1 MRPLHVSLEQWRV
14 LQTVVDCG
22 GFAQAAEALHRSQS
36 SISYAVSKLQ
46 QQLGVTVLEIR
57 GRKAQLT
64 EAGEVLL
71 RRSRAVLDD
80 ALALEAVASHL
91 KQGWEPE
98 IRLVVDAAF
107 PMHILLEA
115 LKAFAPQDR
124 GTRVLLK
131 EVVLS
136 GARDALARGEADLV
150 IGADFP
156 DSYLADLLL
165 DIEFIAVAHPDHY
178 LQQLGR
184 ALTERD
190 LQSEMQVV
198 VQDSGEGSP
207 RNVGWLGA
215 EHRWTVSSFDK
226 AITTVNSGLG
236 YAWLPQD
243 QILEQLQ
250 SQRLLPL
257 SLMRGKTYRAG
268 LYMCFGQE
276 IPGEASMLLAKL
288 IQETVANKKPSAS

>member
-14 LQTVVDCG
+14 LQTVIDCG

-46 QQLGVTVLEIR
+46 KQLGVTVLEIH
-57 GRKAQLT
+57 GRKARLT

-71 RRSRAVLDD
+71 RRSRTILEEAI
-80 ALALEAVASHL
+80 ALEDAATYL
-91 KQGWEPE
+91 QQGWEPE

-115 LKAFAPQDR
+115 LKVFVPLSR

-136 GARDALARGEADLV
+136 GARDELESGESDLV

-156 DSYLADLLL
+156 DGYLADQLI
-165 DIEFIAVAHPDHY
+165 DIEFVAVAHPDHH
-178 LQQLGR
+178 LHQLGR
-184 ALTERD
+184 SLTERD
-190 LQSEMQVV
+190 LKNELQVV
-198 VQDSGEGSP
+198 VHDSGEGEP
-207 RNVGWLGA
+207 HNVGWLGA

-226 AITTVNSGLG
+226 AITTICSGLG
-236 YAWLPQD
+236 YGWLPYD
-243 QILEQLQ
+243 QILEQLH

-257 SLMRGKTYRAG
+257 PLKRGKKYRSH

-276 IPGEASMLLAKL
+276 LPGEASKLFAKL
-288 IQETVANKKPSAS
+288 LHETIAKR

>member
-14 LQTVVDCG
+14 LQTVVECG
-22 GFAQAAEALHRSQS
+22 GFAQAAKALHRSQS
-36 SISYAVSKLQ
+36 SVSYAVSKLQ

-71 RRSRAVLDD
+71 RRSRAVLDE
-80 ALALEAVASHL
+80 ALALEDVASHL

-136 GARDALARGEADLV
+136 GARDALERGDADLV

-156 DSYLADLLL
+156 ESYLADLLI
-165 DIEFIAVAHPDHY
+165 DIEFVAVAHPAHR
-178 LQQLGR
+178 LHQLGR
-184 ALTERD
+184 SLTAQD

-198 VQDSGEGSP
+198 IQDSGEGSP

-226 AITTVNSGLG
+226 AITTISSGLG

-243 QILEQLQ
+243 QIQEQLH
-250 SQRLLPL
+250 SHRLLPL
-257 SLMRGKTYRAG
+257 PLKRGKTYRSH

-276 IPGEASMLLAKL
+276 FPGEASKLLAQL
-288 IQETVANKKPSAS
+288 LHETVARTGR

>member
-14 LQTVVDCG
+14 LQTVVDSG
-22 GFAQAAEALHRSQS
+22 GFAQAAKALHRSQS
-36 SISYAVSKLQ
+36 AISYTVSKLQ
-46 QQLGVTVLEIR
+46 EQLGVTVLVLR

-71 RRSRAVLDD
+71 RRSRLVLEE
-80 ALALEAVASHL
+80 ALALETVANHL

-107 PMHILLEA
+107 PMQILLDA
-115 LKAFAPQDR
+115 LKAFAPQSR

-136 GARDALARGEADLV
+136 GARDALASGESDLV

-156 DSYLADLLL
+156 DGYLADHLM
-165 DIEFIAVAHPDHY
+165 DIEFIAVAHPAHH
-178 LQQLGR
+178 LHQLDRG
-184 ALTERD
+184 LTERD
-190 LQSEMQVV
+190 LKSELQVV
-198 VQDSGEGSP
+198 VQDSGEGTP

-226 AITTVNSGLG
+226 AIITISSGLG
-236 YAWLPQD
+236 YAWLPLD
-243 QILEQLQ
+243 QIQEQLQ
-250 SQRLLPL
+250 ANRLLPL
-257 SLMRGKTYRAG
+257 PLKRGKAYHAI
-268 LYMCFGQE
+268 LSMCFGQE
-276 IPGEASMLLAKL
+276 HPGEASKLLASL
-288 IQETVANKKPSAS
+288 LHETVAKRTLGT

>member
-1 MRPLHVSLEQWRV
+1 MRSLRVSLEQWRV
-14 LQTVVDCG
+14 LQTVIDSG
-22 GFAQAAEALHRSQS
+22 GFAQAAKALHRSQS
-36 SISYAVSKLQ
+36 SISYAVNKLQ
-46 QQLGVTVLEIR
+46 EQLGVTVLEIR

-71 RRSRAVLDD
+71 RRSRSVLEE
-80 ALALEAVASHL
+80 ALELEAVASHL
-91 KQGWEPE
+91 KLGWEPE

-115 LKAFAPQDR
+115 LKTFAPLSR

-136 GARDALARGEADLV
+136 GALDALEHGETDLV
-150 IGADFP
+150 IGAEFP
-156 DSYLADLLL
+156 DGFLADQLI
-165 DIEFIAVAHPDHY
+165 DIEFVAVAHPAHR
-178 LQQLGR
+178 LHQLGR

-190 LQSEMQVV
+190 LKSEMQVV
-198 VQDSGEGSP
+198 IQDSGEGSP

-226 AITTVNSGLG
+226 AITTVSSGLG

-243 QILEQLQ
+243 QIREQLQ
-250 SQRLLPL
+250 SHRLLPL
-257 SLMRGKTYRAG
+257 PLKRGKQYRAH
-268 LYMCFGQE
+268 LYMYFGQE
-276 IPGEASMLLAKL
+276 FPGEASKLLAKL
-288 IQETVANKKPSAS
+288 LHETVASNSS

>member
-1 MRPLHVSLEQWRV
+1 MRHLHVSLEQWRV
-14 LQTVVDCG
+14 LQTVVDYG
-22 GFAQAAEALHRSQS
+22 GFAQAAKALHRSQS
-36 SISYAVSKLQ
+36 SISYTVSKLQ
-46 QQLGVTVLEIR
+46 QQLGVKVLEIR

-71 RRSRAVLDD
+71 RRSRAILEE
-80 ALALEAVASHL
+80 ALALEDVASHL

-107 PMHILLEA
+107 PMQILLEA

-136 GARDALARGEADLV
+136 GARDALESGESDLV
-150 IGADFP
+150 IGSDFP
-156 DSYLADLLL
+156 DGFLADQLL
-165 DIEFIAVAHPDHY
+165 DIEFIAVAHPAHH
-178 LQQLGR
+178 LHQLGR
-184 ALTERD
+184 TLTERD
-190 LQSEMQVV
+190 LQKELQVV
-198 VQDSGEGSP
+198 IQDSGESSP

-226 AITTVNSGLG
+226 AITTISSGLG
-236 YAWLPQD
+236 FGWLPHN
-243 QILEQLQ
+243 QIQEQLQ
-250 SQRLLPL
+250 SKCLQPLPL
-257 SLMRGKTYRAG
+257 KRGKTYHAH

-276 IPGEASMLLAKL
+276 FPGEASKLLASL
-288 IQETVANKKPSAS
+288 LHETVAKH